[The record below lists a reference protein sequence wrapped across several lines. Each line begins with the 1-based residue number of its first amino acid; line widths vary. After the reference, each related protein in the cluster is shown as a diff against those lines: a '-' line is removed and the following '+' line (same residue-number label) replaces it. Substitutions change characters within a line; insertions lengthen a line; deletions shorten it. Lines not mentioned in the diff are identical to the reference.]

1 MAMGRRRKGSG
12 VTDFLS
18 NIVDDIKD
26 FVDDEIIDRG
36 KDTEKDLRKAARNW
50 TDSDD
55 DDAPR
60 RSRRGDVDELHEAVA
75 ALTKKVDAL
84 AKK

>member
-36 KDTEKDLRKAARNW
+36 R
-50 TDSDD
+50 
-55 DDAPR
+55 
-60 RSRRGDVDELHEAVA
+60 
-75 ALTKKVDAL
+75 
-84 AKK
+84 